1 MKINFINLILP
12 LALVLS
18 FASCKKEENR
28 VVYEGGTAPVLT
40 TTTIGTIVLL
50 KDKKQETALSLSW
63 TNPNYMFNTGVSSQ
77 NVNYILQVD
86 TSGKNFASPKL
97 QEMAIPNDL
106 GVNLSGQ
113 QLNTFLSKMEFAS
126 GIDQAIDIRVKSTL
140 ANNSAAL
147 TSNLLKLKVNPYLDF
162 AVEPP
167 GTAANNYLDGNLW
180 IVGDAVASGFTNP
193 LPAPY
198 DVTQKFTRIDI
209 MHYEG
214 TFTFVG
220 GGGYKLI
227 QTQGVWGTQYHA
239 LDGSAGAGQSGSFEK
254 KDADPQFPSPGA
266 GKYKVQINFQT
277 GKYTLTK
284 L

>member
-1 MKINFINLILP
+1 MKIKITQLILP
-12 LALVLS
+12 LAFILC
-18 FASCKKEENR
+18 FASCKKVENR
-28 VVYEGGTAPVLT
+28 LIFEGGTAPVLST
-40 TTTIGTIVLL
+40 TTTGTIVLQ
-50 KDKKQETALSLSW
+50 KDKNQEQALSLSW
-63 TNPNYMFNTGVSSQ
+63 TNPNYLFNTGVNSQ

-86 TSGKNFASPKL
+86 TAGKNFTSPKL
-97 QEMAIPNDL
+97 QEMAIASDL
-106 GVNLSGQ
+106 GVKLTGQ
-113 QLNTFLSKMEFAS
+113 QLNTFLSKMEFKAGVDQS
-126 GIDQAIDIRVKSTL
+126 IDVRIKSTMI
-140 ANNSAAL
+140 NNSAPML
-147 TSNLLKLKVNPYLDF
+147 SNLLTLKVNPYLDF

-167 GTAANNYLDGNLW
+167 GTAANNYNDGNLW
-180 IVGDAVASGFTNP
+180 IIGNAVASGFTNP

-239 LDGSAGAGQSGSFEK
+239 LDGSAGAALSGSFEK
-254 KDADPQFPSPGA
+254 KDADPQFASPGA
-266 GKYKVQINFQT
+266 GNYKVQINFQT